1 MHLMYEI
8 VFCLSYL
15 QQADSDRQR
24 NTSGSEW
31 PFTLRDRPRVSL
43 KLSQQICQIHIDSMH
58 RLKKPEY
65 KTHTHVLEKKKCFAF
80 FVNNNHQLTNMNC
93 LCSDVLASGSSILR
107 GQRTTLLS
115 CYSWLC

>member
-65 KTHTHVLEKKKCFAF
+65 KTHTHVLEKKSA
-80 FVNNNHQLTNMNC
+80 
-93 LCSDVLASGSSILR
+93 
-107 GQRTTLLS
+107 LLF
-115 CYSWLC
+115 L